1 MSCRSPR
8 RDTQLREQDAGVD
21 MHDAGLASRRPSY
34 IVVTPSYI
42 SLLNPIATSRSAS
55 TSRSVNPS
63 RPPAQRLGQF
73 RQGVVDCS
81 HR

>member
-8 RDTQLREQDAGVD
+8 RHPQLREQDADVD
-21 MHDAGLASRRPSY
+21 MHDAGLATRRPSY
-34 IVVTPSYI
+34 IVV
-42 SLLNPIATSRSAS
+42 AQSA
-55 TSRSVNPS
+55 RHQPQRVHPALGQHS

-73 RQGVVDCS
+73 RQSVVNCS